1 MGNKSFVVSVSLVA
15 VALCGAAVAA
25 PKLAPPA
32 KPGVLAPHLR
42 PFQFNARQPIYSM
55 PNMTQ
60 MPNSHIITAFDVTV
74 PGGRLYTDVSGRV
87 IGRGSPAAK
96 GGIVWIDPN
105 PRSAK
110 PKH

>member
-1 MGNKSFVVSVSLVA
+1 MWSKSFIVSVSLAAA
-15 VALCGAAVAA
+15 VLCGAAAAA
-25 PKLAPPA
+25 PKPAPLA

-42 PFQFNARQPIYSM
+42 PFQRNARQPIYSM

-60 MPNSHIITAFDVTV
+60 MPNSHIISAFDVIV

-96 GGIVWIDPN
+96 GGVVWIDPN